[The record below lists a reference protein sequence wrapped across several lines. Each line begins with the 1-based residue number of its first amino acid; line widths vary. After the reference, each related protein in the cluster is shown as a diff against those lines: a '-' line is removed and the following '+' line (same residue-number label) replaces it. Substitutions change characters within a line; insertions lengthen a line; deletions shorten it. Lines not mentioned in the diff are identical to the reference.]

1 MKPKYCTRQ
10 QEKVKAMLDALADD
24 IGRHPEI
31 LRPVPAE
38 LVYRIRSLVGG
49 VEVDLDQQ
57 LPPET
62 NDAGAR

>member
-1 MKPKYCTRQ
+1 MKPKYCAGQ
-10 QEKVKAMLDALADD
+10 EEKVQAMLDALADD
-24 IGRHPEI
+24 IDCHPEI

-49 VEVDLDQQ
+49 VEVDLNQP

-62 NDAGAR
+62 DDAGAR